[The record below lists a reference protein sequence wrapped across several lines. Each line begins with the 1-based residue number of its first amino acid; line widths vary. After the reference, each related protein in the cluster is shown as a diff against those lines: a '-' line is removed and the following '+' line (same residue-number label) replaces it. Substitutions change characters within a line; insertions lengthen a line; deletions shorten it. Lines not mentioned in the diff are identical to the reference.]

1 MAKESLS
8 ELMAM
13 AARELSHQSNAQTTM
28 QVAVEVSVRDID
40 GAEAAA
46 LSIAQ
51 RGGVVDT
58 LASTSS
64 EARLADELQ
73 YELGEGPCLQAVWE
87 ERVVHVPDIS
97 AETRWPRWA
106 ARASRETG
114 YQSMMA
120 FQLFT
125 SGDAAGALNVYSTQL
140 RNFDSAD
147 RDNGI
152 ALAAHISVAV
162 RSAQHI
168 QQLQS
173 ALDSRTVIAQ
183 AVGIL
188 MERYEMTQETAFAV
202 LTRVSSTTNT
212 KVRDIAA
219 ELCATGQPPGMT
231 DKES

>member
-1 MAKESLS
+1 MAV
-8 ELMAM
+8 
-13 AARELSHQSNAQTTM
+13 AARELAHQSNAQTTM
-28 QVAVEVSVRDID
+28 QVAVDVSVRDID

-51 RGGVVDT
+51 RGGRVNT

-73 YELGEGPCLQAVWE
+73 YELGEGPCLHAVWQE
-87 ERVVHVPDIS
+87 HVVHVPDIS

-125 SGDAAGALNVYSTQL
+125 TDDAAGALNVYSTQEGG
-140 RNFDSAD
+140 FDAAD

-173 ALDSRTVIAQ
+173 ALDSRTIIAQ

-188 MERYEMTQETAFAV
+188 MERYGMTQETAFAV

-219 ELCATGQPPGMT
+219 QLCTTGELPGLT
-231 DKES
+231 EGSS